1 MSDKMSP
8 PTQELLLHIAEH
20 TWCSADD
27 LCAALPHQN
36 RTQMLKRLG
45 NLCDSNWLERYEE
58 AGKTYWSVLPGSRYQ
73 LGKLRKSAD
82 VPVEAPAI
90 VPPRR
95 VNVMHG
101 PTYQP
106 APAFTARPGA
116 LDASHIRSH
125 GVRC

>member
-1 MSDKMSP
+1 M
-8 PTQELLLHIAEH
+8 
-20 TWCSADD
+20 
-27 LCAALPHQN
+27 
-36 RTQMLKRLG
+36 
-45 NLCDSNWLERYEE
+45 
-58 AGKTYWSVLPGSRYQ
+58 LPGARYQ

-95 VNVMHG
+95 VDVMHG

-106 APAFTARPGA
+106 APAFTARAGA
-116 LDASHIRSH
+116 LDASRLPSH

>member
-1 MSDKMSP
+1 MSDKMSA
-8 PTQELLLHIAEH
+8 PTRELLLHITER

-45 NLCDSNWLERYEE
+45 NLVAMNWLERYDE
-58 AGKTYWSVLPGSRYQ
+58 AGKTYWSVLVGPRNKV
-73 LGKLRKSAD
+73 GKLHQIANSAA
-82 VPVEAPAI
+82 EAPAI

-116 LDASHIRSH
+116 LDASQIRSH